1 MWIWPDPA
9 WMFSDFYGM
18 LRWEPWWES
27 PAMNQTHF
35 QPLPCCVTPKTSLVA
50 RWNDTASWSPIAN
63 ISITGEY
70 LFSIIIIGAL
80 LFCKLSWPVLQ
91 LWGQSIKLS
100 ENLLWWFKEHLK
112 CSLVLS
118 QSLEITSGL
127 SDVGVKG
134 KMEITRQ
141 GLVLCCA
148 LGMKSEFGSSGFYS
162 FCWDFWTKKPK
173 IFDLQRKLYC
183 QCICLLKMWGEKAQG
198 WP

>member
-1 MWIWPDPA
+1 MIQPCGPP
-9 WMFSDFYGM
+9 
-18 LRWEPWWES
+18 L
-27 PAMNQTHF
+27 QTFPSLGNIYF
-35 QPLPCCVTPKTSLVA
+35 QLLLLGHYYF
-50 RWNDTASWSPIAN
+50 ASCLGLCYNYEAK
-63 ISITGEY
+63 
-70 LFSIIIIGAL
+70 AL
-80 LFCKLSWPVLQ
+80 NSV
-91 LWGQSIKLS
+91 

-162 FCWDFWTKKPK
+162 FCWDF
-173 IFDLQRKLYC
+173 
-183 QCICLLKMWGEKAQG
+183 
-198 WP
+198 